1 MNFHASLCKPFLI
14 SMLATFVI
22 CTNALAMC
30 ESLFEYGI
38 YDVDGKTD
46 DADRAASFRE
56 WICQRQFP
64 GKADAAKFVAAT
76 GIPTEVLPEKFGPND
91 SETDF
96 KDSYAAF
103 CADKDMN
110 SPLNRDLSRDLKKI
124 NEKMLGSFNACLAR
138 DGLHAWIRQTKE
150 PGRFYLNFLYR
161 KPDSRSKPASI
172 ITITRFNV
180 ACDSLSL
187 PFDLAA
193 TEKSFFCTR
202 IDPTSLSTLWVLS
215 SEPVLEGSSYWIG
228 KYTYTPTADLP
239 ASP

>member
-1 MNFHASLCKPFLI
+1 MKLQSRLWRPVLI
-14 SMLATFVI
+14 SMLATVVV
-22 CTNALAMC
+22 CTNAFALC

-38 YDVDGKTD
+38 YDIDGKTD
-46 DADRAASFRE
+46 DADRTASFRE

-76 GIPTEVLPEKFGPND
+76 GIPSEFLPGKFGPND

-110 SPLNRDLSRDLKKI
+110 SPLNRDLTRNLKKI
-124 NEKMLGSFNACLAR
+124 NEKMLGSFNACIAR

-150 PGRFYLNFLYR
+150 PGRFYLNFLHR
-161 KPDSRSKPASI
+161 KSDSRSKPASI

-180 ACDSLSL
+180 ACDSLFL
-187 PFDLAA
+187 PFELAG
-193 TEKSFFCTR
+193 TEKRFFCTR

-215 SEPVLEGSSYWIG
+215 SEPVLEGSSYWVG

>member
-1 MNFHASLCKPFLI
+1 
-14 SMLATFVI
+14 MLATFVI

-46 DADRAASFRE
+46 DADRTASFRE

-76 GIPTEVLPEKFGPND
+76 GIPTEVLPEKFGAND
-91 SETDF
+91 SETEF
-96 KDSYAAF
+96 KASYAAF
-103 CADKDMN
+103 CADKDLT
-110 SPLNRDLSRDLKKI
+110 SSLNQELTRNLKKI
-124 NEKMLGSFNACLAR
+124 NEKMLGSFKACVAG

-150 PGRFYLNFLYR
+150 PGRFYLNFLHR
-161 KPDSRSKPASI
+161 KSASRFKPARI

-180 ACDSLSL
+180 ACDSLFL
-187 PFDLAA
+187 PFELEG
-193 TEKSFFCTR
+193 TEKSFSCTR
-202 IDPTSLSTLWVLS
+202 VDPTSLSTLWILS
-215 SEPVLEGSSYWIG
+215 SEPVLEGNSYWVG
-228 KYTYTPTADLP
+228 KYTYTPTADPP